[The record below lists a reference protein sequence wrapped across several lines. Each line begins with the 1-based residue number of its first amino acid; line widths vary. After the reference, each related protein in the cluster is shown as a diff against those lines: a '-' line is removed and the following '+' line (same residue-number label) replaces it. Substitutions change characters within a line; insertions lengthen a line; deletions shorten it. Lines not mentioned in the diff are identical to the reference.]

1 MRVPSFVSGPNI
13 KPGVLD
19 RMSIMH
25 IMDWTATLV
34 DFAGGQWSNNGFDGM
49 SFKEPISDKIL
60 SCIIIADW
68 TAQKSSLF

>member
-49 SFKEPISDKIL
+49 SFKERSQ
-60 SCIIIADW
+60 
-68 TAQKSSLF
+68 TNF